1 MTIVLID
8 QHPVLRKGMAL
19 FLEKSFANLK
29 IIQCDSLTHFYES
42 YKEENPHLIIL
53 GQAENGSVID
63 LNLIKTIR
71 RRRPDSEM
79 MIYSG
84 DLQYH
89 AAIAG
94 LASGVKGYMLKNNSL
109 EEFLMC
115 INSVL
120 DGKRYICREIMNT
133 LVDERLDLAT
143 QEHMYSSLTDVEYT
157 IADYLVKGF
166 ETNEIAMKIG
176 HTEST
181 VSYSKSN
188 IFKKM
193 GVKDV
198 IHLKNV
204 MLPTWV

>member
-19 FLEKSFANLK
+19 FLEKSFVNLK
-29 IIQCDSLTHFYES
+29 IIQCDSLTAFYES
-42 YKEENPHLIIL
+42 YQEENPDLIIL

-71 RRRPDSEM
+71 RRRPASEM

-109 EEFLMC
+109 DEFLIC

-143 QEHMYSSLTDVEYT
+143 QEDMYSSLTDVEYT
-157 IADYLVKGF
+157 IADYLVRGLR
-166 ETNEIAMKIG
+166 TSEIARKIG
-176 HTEST
+176 RTEST

-188 IFKKM
+188 IFKKL